1 MSSLPSA
8 GPGPTRLA
16 WLSLWLPPITGMAGI
31 FYLSSLSTVPGL
43 GGMSDTWLH
52 GAGYAGLSLTFVRA
66 FARGEWRGVT
76 RLAVFAAWLCA
87 TAYGAT
93 DEWHQMYT
101 PGRTAELR
109 DVRNDAV
116 GAALALGVA
125 WAWGRITSARQPSRA
140 GRAGPR

>member
-1 MSSLPSA
+1 VSFLTPPGS
-8 GPGPTRLA
+8 GPTGRA
-16 WLSLWLPPITGMAGI
+16 WLSLWLPPIAGMAGI

-43 GGMSDTWLH
+43 GGMTDTWLH

-66 FARGEWRGVT
+66 FARGAWRGVT
-76 RLAVFAAWLCA
+76 RSAVFAAWLCA

-109 DVRNDAV
+109 DLRNDAV
-116 GAALALGVA
+116 GAALALSVA
-125 WAWGRITSARQPSRA
+125 WAWGRMTVARRPS
-140 GRAGPR
+140 